1 MTLHHGQLPEPEEA
15 PFFLLVDYG
24 LEGWSIVGSAGFVE
38 ELLPAIGETYGS
50 RYIVAQALEVE
61 LVRRSL

>member
-1 MTLHHGQLPEPEEA
+1 MTFHRGQLPEPAEA
-15 PFFLLVDYG
+15 PYFLLVDYG
-24 LEGWSIVGSAGFVE
+24 SEGWGIVGSAGFVE

-61 LVRRSL
+61 LVRRVL